1 MPEAKIRTT
10 ITTSPRLLEM
20 AYRSSTGSGA
30 GTVGG
35 DTLLLTAGREKME
48 AQRQSERKAAA

>member
-1 MPEAKIRTT
+1 
-10 ITTSPRLLEM
+10 M
-20 AYRSSTGSGA
+20 AYRSST